1 MVGRASRDDTAGHEM
16 IPEQIPTR
24 EDGHMPFCVWLAKW
38 GLALALGIKLQRMQE
53 LFPTRLLIF
62 SGFRTR
68 DQQEELDREGRPAAP
83 FDLSTHTTCPATGAD
98 VRPDIAWDTAVAGT
112 FGSAAVS
119 AGLRW
124 GGGGPIDETGIPI
137 DRSHLDLG
145 PRTT

>member
-1 MVGRASRDDTAGHEM
+1 
-16 IPEQIPTR
+16 
-24 EDGHMPFCVWLAKW
+24 MPFCVWLAKW
-38 GLALALGIKLQRMQE
+38 GLALKLGIALQRMQE

-68 DQQEELDREGRPAAP
+68 DQQEQLEREGRPTAP
-83 FDLSTHTTCPATGAD
+83 FNSSTHTTCPATGAD
-98 VRPDIAWDTAVAGT
+98 VRPDIAWDPAVLLT
-112 FGSAAVS
+112 FGHAATQ